1 MENPGA
7 ASMDCIGPMAH
18 HRAYI
23 SFLATSEGDN
33 MDISFSSGSSAYID
47 VQMANS
53 VYNNYWSH
61 TVIYF
66 IFPLH
71 LAQWSNSNSLLYS
84 SGGQATFLLCF
95 NTEWKLFRWMR
106 RVIYNVREFLVPH
119 FFYYLSVRYY
129 EGHWI
134 CAWASYCYSRTWVGQ
149 ALHTTSTTP
158 FIRMWMFKYKM

>member
-1 MENPGA
+1 MNAIAMENPGA

-71 LAQWSNSNSLLYS
+71 LAQ
-84 SGGQATFLLCF
+84 
-95 NTEWKLFRWMR
+95 
-106 RVIYNVREFLVPH
+106 
-119 FFYYLSVRYY
+119 
-129 EGHWI
+129 
-134 CAWASYCYSRTWVGQ
+134 
-149 ALHTTSTTP
+149 
-158 FIRMWMFKYKM
+158 